1 MNYFYIFSKLSTSI
15 VLTLIIILMGYALY
29 QSYQE
34 VDIVAVNLEDRI
46 DDVSNSL
53 SNNNKDYIDIKN
65 KLIET
70 DQKLNNIASK
80 IDSQQLLVNK
90 NKYDKDIENLINLN
104 TKLQDQINELSS
116 RVQFSEKKLS
126 LDKNSNSS
134 NQQIKSLI
142 NLITIKYKNGERIN
156 NELILLSNLLPNK
169 NEIYEKLFL
178 IDQKNFYGINNLY
191 EEFDTSVIL
200 YIKNSMIESNESIV
214 LNFLYKFVSVKPS
227 NLDKFNN
234 EDLNILMQVKKLM
247 KKDETL
253 ASLKKILEI
262 EKNEKFFL
270 NWINQ
275 SKLYLEFKTE
285 IERII

>member
-15 VLTLIIILMGYALY
+15 VLILIIILMGYALY

-200 YIKNSMIESNESIV
+200 YIKNSMIENNESIV

>member
-15 VLTLIIILMGYALY
+15 VLILIIILMGYALY

-46 DDVSNSL
+46 DNVSNSL

-90 NKYDKDIENLINLN
+90 NKYDKDIKNLINLN

-200 YIKNSMIESNESIV
+200 YIKNSMIENNESIV

-262 EKNEKFFL
+262 EKSEKFFL

>member
-15 VLTLIIILMGYALY
+15 VLILIIILMGYALY

-46 DDVSNSL
+46 DNVSNSL

-70 DQKLNNIASK
+70 DQKLNKIASK

-90 NKYDKDIENLINLN
+90 NKYDKDIKNLINLN

-214 LNFLYKFVSVKPS
+214 LNFLYKFVSVKPN

-262 EKNEKFFL
+262 EKSEKFFL

>member
-15 VLTLIIILMGYALY
+15 VLILIIILMGYALY

-104 TKLQDQINELSS
+104 TKLQNQINELSS
-116 RVQFSEKKLS
+116 RLQFSEKKLS